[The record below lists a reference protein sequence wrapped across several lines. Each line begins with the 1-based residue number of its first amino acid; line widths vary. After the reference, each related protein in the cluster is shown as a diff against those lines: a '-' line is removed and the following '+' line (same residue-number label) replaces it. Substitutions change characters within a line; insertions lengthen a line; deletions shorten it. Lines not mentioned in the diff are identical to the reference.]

1 MVVVKVYAPILG
13 HALQVHSTQGIF
25 PSSGFTYPNTGS
37 QEKQS
42 SKPRYQLAN
51 LGFSDLCVST
61 FARMGGAENI
71 WPVLL
76 INGNSGFT
84 KEEWTIILEK
94 SKEVTHIIQNKSNT
108 IDKSVL
114 PLF

>member
-1 MVVVKVYAPILG
+1 
-13 HALQVHSTQGIF
+13 
-25 PSSGFTYPNTGS
+25 
-37 QEKQS
+37 
-42 SKPRYQLAN
+42 
-51 LGFSDLCVST
+51 
-61 FARMGGAENI
+61 MGGAENI

>member
-13 HALQVHSTQGIF
+13 PALQVHSTQGIF

-51 LGFSDLCVST
+51 LGFSDLCVSA
-61 FARMGGAENI
+61 FAQMGGADNI

-76 INGNSGFT
+76 INAPAAEQLIYKGR
-84 KEEWTIILEK
+84 
-94 SKEVTHIIQNKSNT
+94 
-108 IDKSVL
+108 IDYNFRKI
-114 PLF
+114 